1 MNPALSAAP
10 LQPTHVNA
18 AGRLMPVQR
27 KVFRIEQMGPLATPA
42 AAFAGDAVSEL
53 HQQEILTELKALRD
67 LMERR
72 ERAAPFDPGALKSSD
87 LRELKDET
95 GTISRAISRTRQEIA
110 ALQASAL
117 NGLAPGRVAREL
129 DAVIE
134 DAERAT
140 QHILDAAEAIEEA
153 ANSLS
158 ASLKNK
164 QEQALAQ
171 DIQDQVIA
179 LFEACNFQ
187 DLSGQRITKVLA
199 TLKFV
204 EDHIARMMEIW
215 GGIPEIEPQTG
226 AARAAPVH
234 EGRLVYGPKIKG
246 DPGHASQG
254 EIDVLFAKG

>member
-1 MNPALSAAP
+1 
-10 LQPTHVNA
+10 
-18 AGRLMPVQR
+18 MPVRR
-27 KVFRIEQMGPLATPA
+27 KVFRIEQMGPLATPT
-42 AAFAGDAVSEL
+42 AAFTGAAVSEL
-53 HQQEILTELKALRD
+53 HQREILAELKALRD
-67 LMERR
+67 LMERG
-72 ERAAPFDPGALKSSD
+72 ERAAPFDAGALTPND

-95 GTISRAISRTRQEIA
+95 SAIARAIARTKQEIA

-117 NGLAPGRVAREL
+117 NGFAPARAAREL

-140 QHILDAAEAIEEA
+140 QQILDSAEAIDGA

-158 ASLKNK
+158 ASLKNR

-171 DIQDQVIA
+171 DIQDQVIG

-215 GGIPEIEPQTG
+215 GGIPEGKPEIG
-226 AARAAPVH
+226 AASAAPVH
-234 EGRLVYGPKIKG
+234 EGKLVHGPKIKG

-254 EIDVLFAKG
+254 EIDALFAKG

>member
-1 MNPALSAAP
+1 
-10 LQPTHVNA
+10 
-18 AGRLMPVQR
+18 MPVQR
-27 KVFRIEQMGPLATPA
+27 KVFRIEQMAPLARPPV
-42 AAFAGDAVSEL
+42 AFAGGSASEL
-53 HQQEILTELKALRD
+53 HQQEILTELKALCD

-72 ERAAPFDPGALKSSD
+72 ERAAPFGVGALKSNE
-87 LRELKDET
+87 LNELKDET
-95 GTISRAISRTRQEIA
+95 SIIARAISRTKQEIA

-140 QHILDAAEAIEEA
+140 QQILDAAEAIDEA

-158 ASLKNK
+158 ASLRNR

-171 DIQDQVIA
+171 DIQDQVIG

-199 TLKFV
+199 TLELV

-215 GGIPEIEPQTG
+215 GGIPEIKPESG
-226 AARAAPVH
+226 AAGTPPVH
-234 EGRLVYGPKIKG
+234 GPKLNG

-254 EIDVLFAKG
+254 EIDALFAKG

>member
-1 MNPALSAAP
+1 
-10 LQPTHVNA
+10 
-18 AGRLMPVQR
+18 MPVQR

-42 AAFAGDAVSEL
+42 AAFAGGAVSDL
-53 HQQEILTELKALRD
+53 HQQEILNELKALGD
-67 LMERR
+67 MIKRR
-72 ERAAPFDPGALKSSD
+72 ERAAPSEAGAFKPND

-95 GTISRAISRTRQEIA
+95 STIASAITRTMKEIA

-117 NGLAPGRVAREL
+117 DGLGPGRATREL

-140 QHILDAAEAIEEA
+140 QQILDAAEAIEEA

-158 ASLKNK
+158 ASLKNR

-171 DIQDQVIA
+171 DIQDQVIG

-187 DLSGQRITKVLA
+187 DLSGQRISKVLA
-199 TLKFV
+199 ALKFV

-215 GGIPEIEPQTG
+215 NGIPEVKAEIVTAGTVTPHN
-226 AARAAPVH
+226 V
-234 EGRLVYGPKIKG
+234 RLIHGPKLNG
-246 DPGHASQG
+246 DPGHASQS
-254 EIDVLFAKG
+254 EIDTLFARS